1 MKLTYELSE
10 IDSVAA
16 QILEGAKSNVLLF
29 YGEMGMG
36 KTTLIK
42 AITQQLGIEETAV
55 SPSFSIVN
63 EYRNSRDI
71 VVYHFD
77 CYRLKKEEEILDLGF
92 EDYLY
97 EGDWVFIEWPEKI
110 ERFLPSRHTKVS
122 IVAKKDKKRELILN
136 EKC

>member
-110 ERFLPSRHTKVS
+110 ESFLPPRHTKVS
-122 IVAKKDKKRELILN
+122 IVAKNDKKRELTLN
-136 EKC
+136 DKC